1 MPTITTLGTAS
12 ARAYGLFSENSKS
25 YWLSFLSGSTRDQA
39 QSVLVDGNKNSYT
52 AGYTNS
58 DGTAGNFDW
67 LITKYDY
74 NGIVQ
79 WKKLLGTSTSDQA
92 NGIAISSAGELYVV
106 GFSSSLYIQVAKY
119 NSSGVLQ
126 WQKRTTSQNGNFQ
139 KAIGGASGS
148 VYICG
153 QYNNPTTTFT
163 NGCVVKIDSSP
174 VVQWSKLLGFGTT
187 SSFERF
193 NAIALDSSENVY
205 VAGYT
210 TNGGANSGGIGLFAK
225 YNSSGTIQ
233 WQRTIIVGSTTTVC
247 YGIAVA
253 SSGYLY
259 VVGGYSG
266 TATTPGGATSTFL
279 AKYSTD
285 GTYVWQRS
293 LNSPSFEGGIGIAL
307 DSLENIYI
315 TGAHTPVLGSD
326 KDILIAKYNSSGT
339 IQWQRAFFGFGGDD
353 TGTGIAID
361 GFENMYISSLLGFSS
376 PSGSS
381 GNIKLPTNG
390 TRTGTYNDTWRYAES
405 SLTLSSSLSNATA
418 IPSYVDTAVTITL
431 ANSTLTA
438 NDATFITSSVIP
450 L

>member
-25 YWLSFLSGSTRDQA
+25 YWLSFLYGSTRDQA

-58 DGTAGNFDW
+58 AGAGNFDW

-106 GFSSSLYIQVAKY
+106 GFSSTFYIQVAKY

-126 WQKRTTSQNGNFQ
+126 WQRRTTIQNGNFQ
-139 KAIGGASGS
+139 KAIVGASGS

-163 NGCVVKIDSSP
+163 NGCVVKIDSSS
-174 VVQWSKLLGFGTT
+174 VVQWSKLLGFGT

-210 TNGGANSGGIGLFAK
+210 TNGGASSGMGLFAK

-233 WQRTIIVGSTTTVC
+233 WQRTIIVASTTTVC

-259 VVGGYSG
+259 VVGGYGG
-266 TATTPGGATSTFL
+266 TAATPGNASSTFL

-315 TGAHTPVLGSD
+315 TGAHTPVVGSD

-339 IQWQRAFFGFGGDD
+339 IQWQRAFFGSGGDD

-376 PSGSS
+376 PNGSS
-381 GNIKLPTNG
+381 GNIKLPTDG
-390 TRTGTYNDTWRYAES
+390 TRTGTYSSWVYQES
-405 SLTLSSSLSNATA
+405 SLTLSSSFANATA
-418 IPSYVDTAVTITL
+418 IPSYVDTAGTITL